1 MEVSRLNKQVSF
13 EAGKMTWRQKLR
25 AIFAMEREMTNSS
38 SIDDTDASAKYDSNE
53 GLTEEE
59 REKKKQKD
67 EEKKAE
73 DEIRMKEVV
82 KTVDNAKID
91 SSSFNGKLILFI
103 PAKERNQHVIWMESR
118 YSNSLGLC
126 QKRTFFILGLK
137 CLAVFESRL

>member
-1 MEVSRLNKQVSF
+1 MQKVERMEVSRLNKQVSF

-91 SSSFNGKLILFI
+91 SSSFNGKSIVLFI
-103 PAKERNQHVIWMESR
+103 PAKERNQHVI
-118 YSNSLGLC
+118 
-126 QKRTFFILGLK
+126 
-137 CLAVFESRL
+137 